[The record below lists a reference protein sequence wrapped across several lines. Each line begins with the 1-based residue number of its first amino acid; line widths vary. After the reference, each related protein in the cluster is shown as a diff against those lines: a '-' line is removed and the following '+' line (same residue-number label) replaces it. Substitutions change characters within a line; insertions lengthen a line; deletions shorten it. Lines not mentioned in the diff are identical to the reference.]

1 MSNPSQNQDP
11 QCFPAVLSRKTLAI
25 VFSLGTVFGTGIG
38 VGYQKVVTAS
48 QTVAVVS
55 ADEYDKIHQGMT
67 LTDVRSIL
75 GPGTEVSWSETGI
88 EMEWPVSSGDEAI
101 TAIFEEQKL
110 VAKQRL
116 RNGAK

>member
-1 MSNPSQNQDP
+1 MSNPNHNEDP
-11 QCFPAVLSRKTLAI
+11 PFFPTALSRKTLAI

-38 VGYQKVVTAS
+38 VGYQKVVIAS

-55 ADEYDKIHQGMT
+55 ADDYDKIHQGMT

-88 EMEWPVSSGDEAI
+88 EMEWPVSGDETI
-101 TAIFEEQKL
+101 TAIFEDQQL

-116 RNGAK
+116 RNGSE